1 MASLSPTCASHT
13 MRRAT
18 SPAICTATTSA
29 PLGMRIRTLVR
40 SLSSLASGRS
50 ADPNRPGRCCTAI
63 TSPLTGARCTW
74 ASNIDR
80 KMLTRG
86 NGVSPMLSSAG
97 GAAESIAQIT
107 PSAGA
112 TMAAGLVG
120 GTRCGCRKKPAQA
133 AAASRPVPRNH
144 R

>member
-1 MASLSPTCASHT
+1 
-13 MRRAT
+13 
-18 SPAICTATTSA
+18 
-29 PLGMRIRTLVR
+29 
-40 SLSSLASGRS
+40 
-50 ADPNRPGRCCTAI
+50 
-63 TSPLTGARCTW
+63 
-74 ASNIDR
+74 
-80 KMLTRG
+80 MLTRG